1 MVPTYAPGPH
11 AMQSNVP
18 CPDANVPAGQR
29 SHMVRDES
37 MCRNLPAAH
46 AVHDGCPPNDR
57 NPPGHRLHAVWA
69 IKRWYVPGAQ

>member
-1 MVPTYAPGPH
+1 
-11 AMQSNVP
+11 
-18 CPDANVPAGQR
+18 
-29 SHMVRDES
+29 MVRDES

-46 AVHDGCPPNDR
+46 AVHDGCPPNDQ